1 MLNYLGYLL
10 IDNDVDPEAGIGY
23 VKAALQ
29 QEPASPFYLDSLA
42 WGYYKLGRCSEA
54 DATMK
59 KALTAMGGETDP
71 ELEKHVKAIAE
82 CMKRQRKTTQ
92 GK

>member
-1 MLNYLGYLL
+1 MLYEV
-10 IDNDVDPEAGIGY
+10 ITNDVDPEAGIGY

-54 DATMK
+54 DATM
-59 KALTAMGGETDP
+59 T
-71 ELEKHVKAIAE
+71 
-82 CMKRQRKTTQ
+82 
-92 GK
+92 